1 MPKYVRCNV
10 EDHRLIDNGRKCED
24 ITSFTPPSPE
34 HPTSEV
40 KSAGMV
46 MDIDVPN
53 IYHYNAMEFS
63 VSHNNGTNCEHLCDP
78 GVHEIEGRIARQ
90 KYVTAE
96 GVVELELVKIRVKG
110 IHKCTEKGEI
120 ETDNPYGSTEKYSVI
135 RYEEEVDGVKN
146 LIIDSTAGV
155 QKVNGVNYGS
165 QLSSLLD

>member
-1 MPKYVRCNV
+1 V

-110 IHKCTEKGEI
+110 IHKSTEKGEI